1 MSNSQFVSAM
11 AVASGLNTL
20 AVVVGILIN
29 VAKLKELRAN
39 VEALF
44 AHVDRCFD
52 EMRDRGRAELRRG

>member
-1 MSNSQFVSAM
+1 MMSNAQFVSAM

-39 VEALF
+39 VEVLS
-44 AHVDRCFD
+44 AHLDRRFD
-52 EMRDRGRAELRRG
+52 RICDRGAEPRRG